1 LVSKKKIS
9 SKVNI
14 LDHVLVPRHRV
25 LSPEEKEALLK
36 KYNIKPSQLPKMLN
50 SDPVAIAIG
59 AKPGDVVE
67 IIRKSPVA
75 GETLA
80 YRMVVE
86 G

>member
-1 LVSKKKIS
+1 MVSKKNI

-25 LSPEEKEALLK
+25 LSTEEKEALLK
-36 KYNIKPSQLPKMLN
+36 KYKIKPSQLPKMLN

-59 AKPGDVVE
+59 AKPGDIVEVV
-67 IIRKSPVA
+67 RKSAVA

-80 YRMVVE
+80 YRVVVE

>member
-1 LVSKKKIS
+1 MVSKKNI

-14 LDHVLVPRHRV
+14 LDHVLVPRHRI
-25 LSPEEKEALLK
+25 LSHEEKEALLK

-50 SDPVAIAIG
+50 SDPIAVAIG
-59 AKPGDVVE
+59 AKIGDIVE

-80 YRMVVE
+80 YRVVVE

>member
-1 LVSKKKIS
+1 MVSKKNI

-25 LSPEEKEALLK
+25 LSIEEKEALLK
-36 KYNIKPSQLPKMLN
+36 KYNIKLSQLPKMLT
-50 SDPVAIAIG
+50 SDPVAVALG

-80 YRMVVE
+80 YRLVVE